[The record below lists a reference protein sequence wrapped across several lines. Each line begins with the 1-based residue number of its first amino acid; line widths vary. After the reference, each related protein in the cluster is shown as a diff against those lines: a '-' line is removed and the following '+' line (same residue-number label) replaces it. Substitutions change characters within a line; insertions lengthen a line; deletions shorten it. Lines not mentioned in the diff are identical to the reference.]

1 MKYAN
6 IIVDISLEKL
16 DKTFQY
22 LVPEEL
28 NETLRPGMQVVIP
41 FGSRKIT
48 GYILELTDT
57 PEFDPA
63 RMKPILSLSEKAV
76 PIEAQLIELAVWM
89 KETYGCTLNQALKTV
104 LPSRRRVKSRASKEV
119 PVALQNIS
127 LQPPKTLNEEQQA
140 AVNGILS
147 VYPQPSLLF
156 GVTGGGKT
164 EVYMALIDAMRAQG
178 KQTILLIPEISL
190 TYQNLRRFY
199 ERFGNRV
206 AVVNSRLSAG
216 EKYDSYENA
225 RSGQID
231 IMIGPRS
238 ALFTPFT
245 NLGMIIVDEEHESAY
260 NSETS
265 PRYRAVETAITR
277 GRMAGAGVVLGSA
290 TPSLE
295 SYTKALSGEYALF
308 RITSRARVGS
318 VLPEVKI
325 CDLRKELRE
334 GNKTIFSRILAE
346 AIKDRLEKREQ
357 VMLFLNRRGYA
368 GFISCRSCGYVFR
381 CPHCDVSLTSHRN
394 GQLVCHYCGLSVPMP
409 DRCPSCGSPYIAGF
423 GLGTQKV
430 ETMVKKYFPSARTLR
445 MDMDSTSR
453 KDSHGKILSSFAK
466 GEADI
471 LIGTQMIIKGHD
483 FPRVTLVGILAA
495 DLSLYSDDF
504 RAGERT
510 FQLLTQAAG
519 RAGRAGAEGLVVIQ
533 TYNPEN
539 YAIETASHQ
548 DYEVFYEKEMAYRR
562 LLSYPPA
569 GQMLSVLITDPKEET
584 AAREAIRL
592 ADGVRAHW
600 PESGIRMIGPSAA
613 GISRIQDVY
622 RQQLFIKH
630 PSRKLLLQIRDF
642 MELEKKTGLQID
654 LL

>member
-119 PVALQNIS
+119 PAALQNIS

-225 RSGQID
+225 RSGRID

-308 RITSRARVGS
+308 RITRRARVGS

-519 RAGRAGAEGLVVIQ
+519 RAGRAGADGLVVIQ
-533 TYNPEN
+533 TYSPEN

-548 DYEVFYEKEMAYRR
+548 DYEVFY
-562 LLSYPPA
+562 
-569 GQMLSVLITDPKEET
+569 
-584 AAREAIRL
+584 
-592 ADGVRAHW
+592 
-600 PESGIRMIGPSAA
+600 
-613 GISRIQDVY
+613 
-622 RQQLFIKH
+622 
-630 PSRKLLLQIRDF
+630 
-642 MELEKKTGLQID
+642 
-654 LL
+654 

>member
-104 LPSRRRVKSRASKEV
+104 LPSRRRVKSRAS
-119 PVALQNIS
+119 
-127 LQPPKTLNEEQQA
+127 
-140 AVNGILS
+140 
-147 VYPQPSLLF
+147 
-156 GVTGGGKT
+156 
-164 EVYMALIDAMRAQG
+164 LIDAMRAQG

-584 AAREAIRL
+584 AVREAIRL

>member
-119 PVALQNIS
+119 PAALQNIS

-147 VYPQPSLLF
+147 VYPQPPFCSWCDRRRPR
-156 GVTGGGKT
+156 T

-225 RSGQID
+225 RSGRID

-519 RAGRAGAEGLVVIQ
+519 RGGRAGAEGLVVIQ

-569 GQMLSVLITDPKEET
+569 GPDVVGPHHRSEGGDGGSGGNPAGGRSPRALAGIRDSDDRAVGGRHQPDSGCVPSAVVYQASFTET
-584 AAREAIRL
+584 AA
-592 ADGVRAHW
+592 ADPGFY
-600 PESGIRMIGPSAA
+600 GA
-613 GISRIQDVY
+613 GEENRYAD
-622 RQQLFIKH
+622 
-630 PSRKLLLQIRDF
+630 
-642 MELEKKTGLQID
+642 
-654 LL
+654 

>member
-1 MKYAN
+1 MKAR
-6 IIVDISLEKL
+6 IIVR
-16 DKTFQY
+16 QA
-22 LVPEEL
+22 LV
-28 NETLRPGMQVVIP
+28 TGRWRQRLREVVWQ
-41 FGSRKIT
+41 
-48 GYILELTDT
+48 
-57 PEFDPA
+57 A
-63 RMKPILSLSEKAV
+63 RGLSLAPPHHHLKA
-76 PIEAQLIELAVWM
+76 
-89 KETYGCTLNQALKTV
+89 T
-104 LPSRRRVKSRASKEV
+104 RRHC
-119 PVALQNIS
+119 P
-127 LQPPKTLNEEQQA
+127 
-140 AVNGILS
+140 
-147 VYPQPSLLF
+147 
-156 GVTGGGKT
+156 
-164 EVYMALIDAMRAQG
+164 
-178 KQTILLIPEISL
+178 
-190 TYQNLRRFY
+190 
-199 ERFGNRV
+199 
-206 AVVNSRLSAG
+206 
-216 EKYDSYENA
+216 
-225 RSGQID
+225 
-231 IMIGPRS
+231 
-238 ALFTPFT
+238 
-245 NLGMIIVDEEHESAY
+245 
-260 NSETS
+260 
-265 PRYRAVETAITR
+265 
-277 GRMAGAGVVLGSA
+277 
-290 TPSLE
+290 
-295 SYTKALSGEYALF
+295 GEYALF

-346 AIKDRLEKREQ
+346 AIQDRLEKREQ

-569 GQMLSVLITDPKEET
+569 GQMLS
-584 AAREAIRL
+584 
-592 ADGVRAHW
+592 
-600 PESGIRMIGPSAA
+600 GPS
-613 GISRIQDVY
+613 S
-622 RQQLFIKH
+622 
-630 PSRKLLLQIRDF
+630 QIRRRRRRF
-642 MELEKKTGLQID
+642 GRQSGWRTESAHTGRNPGFG
-654 LL
+654 